1 MNAINGEIRWVPHPK
16 MIVDGLTKKGSSMEA
31 LYDLLDTGEYQIVD
45 QSVREVVMAANSYPA
60 SQAFCT
66 RRVNLSD
73 VSPSHSDSSNSP
85 HIGPWP
91 GSFLSSDSSDASN
104 EPFRQSSTRSL
115 PANGVQEDPAGSVH
129 SSLPAQS
136 GSMQTK
142 ASAAAVE
149 QEAYLSL
156 PGSAGH
162 TQGMCRP
169 CHYFYARSGCANGE
183 NCHFCHLRHTKKPRL
198 RLSKLERQQCRAL
211 AQMVFDLQSS
221 CADPPKGLS
230 RRIILEMKENTS
242 TVGDEDEIF
251 LVCGSGLYRMTGE
264 VLEDKSM
271 VDSAVGGKK
280 TILGGRTGP
289 NTGWPVVERPDVGR
303 KPTERNLFVFDAD
316 GEKILPAR
324 DCRNT

>member
-1 MNAINGEIRWVPHPK
+1 
-16 MIVDGLTKKGSSMEA
+16 
-31 LYDLLDTGEYQIVD
+31 
-45 QSVREVVMAANSYPA
+45 MAANSYPA

-115 PANGVQEDPAGSVH
+115 PANGVQEEAGSVH

-149 QEAYLSL
+149 QEACSQSGASLGLPGALGHLYLSL

-169 CHYFYARSGCANGE
+169 CHYFYSRSGCANGE

-221 CADPPKGLS
+221 CAEVRYDMEMQLLVQTSLDS
-230 RRIILEMKENTS
+230 RLTEYAT
-242 TVGDEDEIF
+242 TV
-251 LVCGSGLYRMTGE
+251 LKSLRCGARLQEFPQGCAIS
-264 VLEDKSM
+264 
-271 VDSAVGGKK
+271 
-280 TILGGRTGP
+280 P
-289 NTGWPVVERPDVGR
+289 
-303 KPTERNLFVFDAD
+303 FQ
-316 GEKILPAR
+316 PAGHQI
-324 DCRNT
+324 